1 MLLKTCIIENSNSN
15 NKATAK
21 LLMHNN
27 SKFVIEVQ
35 QDYEDLFVD
44 FFIPSH
50 IKTAETAIKFFTN
63 ECMKRFTSNGQF
75 TVNNIEK
82 LGEKILIF

>member
-1 MLLKTCIIENSNSN
+1 MKTQIPNS
-15 NKATAK
+15 KTTVK
-21 LLMHNN
+21 LVMHND

-44 FFIPSH
+44 FFITSH
-50 IKTAETAIKFFTN
+50 IKTAENATEFFAN
-63 ECMKRFTSNGQF
+63 EFMKRFTCNGQF

-82 LGEKILIF
+82 LVEKILIF

>member
-1 MLLKTCIIENSNSN
+1 MKLKTCIIENSNSN

-21 LLMHNN
+21 LLMQNN

-35 QDYEDLFVD
+35 EDYEDLFVD

-50 IKTAETAIKFFTN
+50 IKTAETATEFFTN
-63 ECMKRFTSNGQF
+63 ECIKRFTSNGQF
-75 TVNNIEK
+75 RISNIEK
-82 LGEKILIF
+82 LGEKILIY